1 MTKKITTMT
10 KDELIRNW
18 TNLLKKS
25 IEERKNELPKLLD
38 TYGDEVAME
47 RYIATDDCKKLTI
60 RDINRQILLM
70 RYQKELTKRGYSY
83 DVYKIATKIGED
95 VAEEY
100 IKSV

>member
-1 MTKKITTMT
+1 MKKKITTMT

-38 TYGDEVAME
+38 AYGDEVAME
-47 RYIATDDCKKLTI
+47 RYIASDDYKKLTI

-95 VAEEY
+95 AAEEY
-100 IKSV
+100 MKSI